1 MLVSLRGGKCYA
13 KGYAMKKVLLT
24 VAVIV
29 AVVCGVIFHDSK
41 DNDIVLCYQQDAI
54 VTDVLKQRVTI
65 EREDGNI
72 YTFAGNGYNV
82 GDIVTVVFDS
92 KQTIGD
98 VSDDSVRTAYKHL

>member
-1 MLVSLRGGKCYA
+1 
-13 KGYAMKKVLLT
+13 MKKALFAIV
-24 VAVIV
+24 VVV

-72 YTFAGNGYNV
+72 YTFAGSGYNV

-92 KQTIGD
+92 NNTIND
-98 VSDDSVRTAYKHL
+98 ATDDSVRTAYKHL